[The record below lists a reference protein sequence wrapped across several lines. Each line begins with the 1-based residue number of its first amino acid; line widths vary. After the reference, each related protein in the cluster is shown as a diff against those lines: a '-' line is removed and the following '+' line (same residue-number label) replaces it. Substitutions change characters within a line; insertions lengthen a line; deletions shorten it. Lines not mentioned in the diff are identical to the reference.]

1 MSNTIPSAP
10 SSSKVNFSIAI
21 LLSVVATSPSG
32 RKLHLP
38 LTLYLSDCLE
48 KPSKKN
54 STSRLKR
61 RAVIAGALLFHFQ
74 LVFVLLHERINRLTL
89 LLKLST

>member
-21 LLSVVATSPSG
+21 LLSVVATSPPG

-38 LTLYLSDCLE
+38 LTLYLSDYLE
-48 KPSKKN
+48 KPSQKN
-54 STSRLKR
+54 NASRLKR
-61 RAVIAGALLFHFQ
+61 RAVVAGALLFQFQ
-74 LVFVLLHERINRLTL
+74 LVFVLFYERINRLRL

>member
-21 LLSVVATSPSG
+21 LLSVVATSPPG

-38 LTLYLSDCLE
+38 LTLYLSDLFI
-48 KPSKKN
+48 
-54 STSRLKR
+54 RLPRKTIPKEQCVKAKASGR
-61 RAVIAGALLFHFQ
+61 DSGCAAFPVSADIRAVLRAH
-74 LVFVLLHERINRLTL
+74 
-89 LLKLST
+89 

>member
-38 LTLYLSDCLE
+38 LTLYLSGYLE
-48 KPSKKN
+48 KPSQKN
-54 STSRLKR
+54 SVSKLKR
-61 RAVIAGALLFHFQ
+61 RAMIAGLLFFQFQ
-74 LVFVLLHERINRLTL
+74 LMFVLFYERINRLRL
-89 LLKLST
+89 SLKLST